1 MRRRPRRRIETFGWP
16 LRWYSVISRVAG
28 RSIKETSCV
37 SQLSSPWRRPLFF
50 PSPPRIRRSS
60 PEDSTV
66 LLKDSF
72 TEKCL
77 DSDSGG
83 KVYTNEC
90 HTDNGYQK
98 WQWIEARAR

>member
-1 MRRRPRRRIETFGWP
+1 MPAGASRRPHAYRSCRRRGGGP
-16 LRWYSVISRVAG
+16 
-28 RSIKETSCV
+28 C
-37 SQLSSPWRRPLFF
+37 SSLA
-50 PSPPRIRRSS
+50 SPHPPKL

-98 WQWIEARAR
+98 WQWIPEARAR